1 MTPPRPQRKPS
12 MKSIVARVV
21 LGAALIV
28 GVHSAVPAGAVITD
42 RIVVDPRTG
51 LALYGFDP
59 VGYFT
64 DGQPVIGRMDLEYS
78 FAGAIWRFRNEGNRA
93 AFTDHPDV
101 YMPRYGGYDPVSI
114 GRGLA
119 IAGHPSLWI
128 MVDSRVYLFANAA
141 SREAFS
147 VDPRGTIA
155 TASAKW
161 PQLRRTLL
169 P

>member
-1 MTPPRPQRKPS
+1 
-12 MKSIVARVV
+12 MKSILAVSV
-21 LGAALIV
+21 LATGLMIGIHAA
-28 GVHSAVPAGAVITD
+28 APAGAAITD
-42 RIVVDPRTG
+42 RIVADPHTG

-64 DGQPVIGRMDLEYS
+64 DGGPVMGRTDLEYS

-101 YMPRYGGYDPVSI
+101 YMPRYGGYDSVSI

-119 IAGHPSLWI
+119 IPGHPDLWI
-128 MVDSRVYLFANAA
+128 MVESHVYLFASPA
-141 SREAFS
+141 SREAFAA
-147 VDPRGTIA
+147 DPPGKIA
-155 TASAKW
+155 AASAKW
-161 PQLRRTLL
+161 LQLKRTML

>member
-1 MTPPRPQRKPS
+1 
-12 MKSIVARVV
+12 MKSILALVV
-21 LGAALIV
+21 LAAGLMI
-28 GVHSAVPAGAVITD
+28 GTHAAAPAGAVITA
-42 RIVVDPRTG
+42 RIVVDPHTG

-64 DGQPVIGRMDLEYS
+64 DGGPVMGRTELEYS
-78 FAGAIWRFRNEGNRA
+78 FAGAIWRFHNEGNRA

-119 IAGHPSLWI
+119 IPGHPDLWI
-128 MVDSRVYLFANAA
+128 MVESRVYLFASAA
-141 SREAFS
+141 SREAFA

-161 PQLRRTLL
+161 LQLQRTMQ